1 MQYAAEA
8 SQKFTWPTVT
18 GVLPAKTVA
27 VKVTTLGEATV
38 VTALPPEVT
47 AKVVV
52 VEDAAQAELLPAPRV
67 IDSVASKRP
76 SGFCF
81 TIAKR
86 DSLARASRQ
95 LKMEQEIFI
104 E

>member
-1 MQYAAEA
+1 MQYATDA

-18 GVLPAKTVA
+18 GVLPANTVA

-47 AKVVV
+47 VKVVV
-52 VEDAAQAELLPAPRV
+52 VDDAAQAELLPVQRV
-67 IDSVASKRP
+67 IDSVASRRP
-76 SGFCF
+76 SGLCF

-86 DSLARASRQ
+86 ESLARASRQ
-95 LKMEQEIFI
+95 RKLLQKVFI
-104 E
+104 